1 MTKFLIII
9 LVLVTA
15 TIASPGE
22 DNLFSDQVLFTETT
36 TNCFSDEV
44 LNCNGGADGHHVYEE
59 EIKCP
64 IGGEKFKA
72 FYLGTYSTYGLH
84 LDWEP
89 ISYMRFPIPIPV
101 CPSNGFVVAK
111 KDYTA
116 EELEKLKKIVE
127 SKTYKDI
134 YAQKHAT
141 FYLYAKI
148 KELNEEKFDDYWWL
162 YLNATWEA
170 DNCKNKVRYKEY
182 ALEAIAAGKKRLAEL
197 KDSEETYWTLK
208 IVTADLCRRIGDFK
222 SSQELIDKFGKPSL
236 KDKEANEF
244 FKLAKT
250 LLQKAVKEKNTERV
264 PIKDAREELLESN
277 NVRTKR
283 SISGSNSRA

>member
-1 MTKFLIII
+1 MTKFLTI
-9 LVLVTA
+9 LLILLMAMIVN
-15 TIASPGE
+15 ASQYTPS
-22 DNLFSDQVLFTETT
+22 NNHVQFSGTLLSCLSGD
-36 TNCFSDEV
+36 V

-72 FYLGTYSTYGLH
+72 FSLGTHSTYGRH

-89 ISYMRFPIPIPV
+89 VSYMRFPVPIPV
-101 CPSNGFVVAK
+101 CPSHGFVVTK
-111 KDYTA
+111 KDYSK
-116 EELEKLKKIVE
+116 EELEKIKKVIE

-141 FYLYAKI
+141 FYLFAKI

-170 DNCKNKVRYKEY
+170 DNCKNKVRYREY
-182 ALEAIAAGKKRLAEL
+182 ALETISVGNKRLAEL
-197 KDSEETYWTLK
+197 KDSEELYWVLK
-208 IVTADLCRRIGDFK
+208 TVTADMYRRIGDFK

-236 KDKEANEF
+236 KDKEANEYF
-244 FKLAKT
+244 LLAKN
-250 LLQKAVKEKNTERV
+250 LLQKAVKEKNTDRV
-264 PIKDAREELLESN
+264 PISDAKDKN
-277 NVRTKR
+277 
-283 SISGSNSRA
+283 

>member
-1 MTKFLIII
+1 MAKFLGI
-9 LVLVTA
+9 LLSLLAA
-15 TIASPGE
+15 TVVHANQNI
-22 DNLFSDQVLFTETT
+22 LFSNQTVFNLTAISCPAGD
-36 TNCFSDEV
+36 V

-72 FYLGTYSTYGLH
+72 FYLGTHSTYGLH

-89 ISYMRFPIPIPV
+89 VSYMRFPVPIPV
-101 CPSNGFVVAK
+101 CPSHGFVVTK
-111 KDYTA
+111 KDYSK
-116 EELEKLKKIVE
+116 EELEKIKKVIE

-141 FYLYAKI
+141 FYLFAKI

-182 ALEAIAAGKKRLAEL
+182 ALETISAGKKRLAEL
-197 KDSEETYWTLK
+197 KDSEESYWVLK
-208 IVTADLCRRIGDFK
+208 TVTADMHRRIGDFK
-222 SSQELIDKFGKPSL
+222 SSQELINKFGEPSL
-236 KDKEANEF
+236 KDKEANDF
-244 FKLAKT
+244 FKLAKK
-250 LLQKAVKEKNTERV
+250 LLQKAIKEKNTDRV
-264 PIKDAREELLESN
+264 PISDARDDL
-277 NVRTKR
+277 K
-283 SISGSNSRA
+283 